1 MIQCKNFYNLNNRF
15 QIFSETW
22 SKDAFELIDYENP
35 DLIISTAETN
45 QPGFVIRRG
54 NTIHITSELIT
65 DELSKQLFEI
75 KCDEEKYKI
84 IPNKFTID
92 TNEQNDSLFKSDN
105 SSWFIFKSSKTIE
118 KPKNYKIHEGDILK
132 IGRITARIREIK
144 LKNKENYKTDNT
156 FNTNLNLRE
165 SNILKNGNIEIK
177 KKIKVEKK
185 KRKKTCR
192 ICYIDDDTNENPLI
206 QPCTCSGTMRYIH
219 LDCLKQWI
227 ATKSLVKIE
236 SNDNC
241 TIYKVKYVE
250 CELCK
255 SKLPD
260 YVKHN
265 SKLYCVLEFNSDY
278 DSYIC
283 IESLNV
289 DKRKNRY
296 LYIGN
301 LENKKE
307 LKVGRGHDCDLL
319 LSDVSVSRFHFKIM
333 QHFDNLFIEDHDS
346 KFGTLIL
353 IQTPELILN
362 YTLPLYI
369 QVGRTFLLIKIK
381 KHFSLFSCCNIS
393 EKINEYYYHL
403 QNEKHIHYHKNII
416 VKEEDEK
423 DDDDDNEIEINN
435 QNVHHLKVIEV
446 DTLNND
452 KGEEYQN
459 HINRLTSI
467 GDNIETIE
475 VSRNQNKN
483 PIRTIG
489 TIIKEEIE

>member
-1 MIQCKNFYNLNNRF
+1 MIQCKNFLNLNNRF

-45 QPGFVIRRG
+45 QPGLVIRRG

-144 LKNKENYKTDNT
+144 LKNKENYKTDNS

-165 SNILKNGNIEIK
+165 SHILTNGNIEIE

-278 DSYIC
+278 ESYIC

-289 DKRKNRY
+289 DKRNNRY

-319 LSDVSVSRFHFKIM
+319 LSDVSVSRFHFKII

-369 QVGRTFLLIKIK
+369 QVGRTYMFIKIK

-423 DDDDDNEIEINN
+423 DDDDDNELEINN

-446 DTLNND
+446 DSLNID

-475 VSRNQNKN
+475 VSRNHNKN
-483 PIRTIG
+483 SIRKIG
-489 TIIKEEIE
+489 TSIKEEIE